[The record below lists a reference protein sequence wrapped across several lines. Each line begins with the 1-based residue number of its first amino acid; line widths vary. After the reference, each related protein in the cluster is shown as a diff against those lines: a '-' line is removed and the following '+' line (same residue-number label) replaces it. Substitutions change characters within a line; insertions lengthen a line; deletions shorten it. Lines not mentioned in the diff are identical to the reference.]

1 MTITRRSIKGTALTY
16 SELDENFRDLRE
28 DTTIDRVLENGNTTT
43 RSLTVGELNVGSS
56 GDLSF
61 PTTDGTSG
69 QFLTTDGSGNLSFA
83 TVTIPPTDLVND
95 TSPELGGNLDGN
107 SKNISSVNTLTAT
120 TINATNVNVT
130 GAYKVD
136 GTTRQPV
143 RVTYGTGGGTTFTVN
158 PPSGFSMSNLAG
170 FIPSIRYIYFSG
182 GVDGNDTLRT
192 TYSVGG
198 SNISVTVRN
207 SEQRAAGQG
216 NWLALWYV
224 P

>member
-69 QFLTTDGSGNLSFA
+69 QFLKTDGAGNLSFA
-83 TVTIPPTDLVND
+83 TVNSDLVDD
-95 TSPELGGNLDGN
+95 TTPQLGGNLDGN

-158 PPSGFSMSNLAG
+158 PPSGFSMSRLAG
-170 FIPSIRYIYFSG
+170 FIPSIRFI
-182 GVDGNDTLRT
+182 
-192 TYSVGG
+192 
-198 SNISVTVRN
+198 
-207 SEQRAAGQG
+207 
-216 NWLALWYV
+216 
-224 P
+224 